1 MSAIGQQPPHSV
13 MKLPSIGIIVMGV
26 VLAVFGTWIFIQVY
40 WSCSGGAALMTL
52 GTSILG
58 YPIIPGLGDTM
69 AAVVTGGNLTDSM
82 SGRPSFIEYISPPAG
97 DGVEW
102 SRIQCVGW
110 HRNRSCAFD
119 NIYYDKTDDTF
130 YILLPSDPLLRGNI
144 MRAPYDG
151 KALQYHNSPITYHED
166 TGIPVT
172 EDTIRELT
180 NGCQRGITFRRF
192 QPEIIFADGEEGLV
206 SWRATIAKGDISA
219 LDGISVYFSLMWT
232 WNVGH
237 FMYDSIYPIWVTI
250 LRFGYG
256 RDTINLLGYES
267 YDSTSDDVN
276 FPHWDLM
283 RAFSHGGVSGLT
295 SVVLDTNVTR
305 MSRLLVGSRW
315 MNHRHQQRHMGMPG
329 SYSYENALYWYGQR
343 ILAGYGILDW
353 DTALDPNTPIMI
365 DDINKRCKGV
375 ITDNKR
381 FSDEERSMLK
391 TLADESKDLFGCD
404 ITYMNWKDY
413 TFEEQ
418 VRLFSDM
425 NIYISAVGTGLTRCH
440 LIKPGGVIVQLP
452 EMELTGNPPRYQVSY
467 QAVHMATGSPHLNS
481 VYYSRKLFNIFGRLV
496 REGVV
501 DAINRGINLARRG
514 YPIPRPYGDGLSPTS
529 QSYEDYCADS
539 PDDCDFLTLARNGG
553 WGVGT

>member
-1 MSAIGQQPPHSV
+1 GCLDEGKLIHCPLNRARWEAVASSDEEIAFEPACYDNAKEHMMELYNNTVKGLTSNKYRGGGGGGDGHWGRQRQTVVSVMFIVESETERLVYRHVIRVAPTVFITNMSVIGQQQQQQQQQQLPHGV
-13 MKLPSIGIIVMGV
+13 MMKLPSIGIIIIIIIIIMGV
-26 VLAVFGTWIFIQVY
+26 VLTLFGTWIFLQVY
-40 WSCSGGAALMTL
+40 WSCSGGAAALMTL

-58 YPIIPGLGDTM
+58 YPIIPGLGDDAM

-82 SGRPSFIEYISPPAG
+82 SGRPSFIEYISPPPAGAGAGAGAG

-130 YILLPSDPLLRGNI
+130 YILLPSNPLLRGNI

-192 QPEIIFADGEEGLV
+192 QPEIIFADGEEGFV
-206 SWRATIAKGDISA
+206 SWRATITKGDISA

-237 FMYDSIYPIWVTI
+237 FMYDSMYPIWVTI

-256 RDTINLLGYES
+256 KDTINLLGYES
-267 YDSTSDDVN
+267 YDSKSDDVN

-315 MNHRHQQRHMGMPG
+315 MNHRHQLRHMGMPG
-329 SYSYENALYWYGQR
+329 SYSYENA
-343 ILAGYGILDW
+343 
-353 DTALDPNTPIMI
+353 
-365 DDINKRCKGV
+365 
-375 ITDNKR
+375 
-381 FSDEERSMLK
+381 
-391 TLADESKDLFGCD
+391 
-404 ITYMNWKDY
+404 
-413 TFEEQ
+413 
-418 VRLFSDM
+418 
-425 NIYISAVGTGLTRCH
+425 
-440 LIKPGGVIVQLP
+440 
-452 EMELTGNPPRYQVSY
+452 
-467 QAVHMATGSPHLNS
+467 
-481 VYYSRKLFNIFGRLV
+481 
-496 REGVV
+496 
-501 DAINRGINLARRG
+501 
-514 YPIPRPYGDGLSPTS
+514 
-529 QSYEDYCADS
+529 
-539 PDDCDFLTLARNGG
+539 
-553 WGVGT
+553 